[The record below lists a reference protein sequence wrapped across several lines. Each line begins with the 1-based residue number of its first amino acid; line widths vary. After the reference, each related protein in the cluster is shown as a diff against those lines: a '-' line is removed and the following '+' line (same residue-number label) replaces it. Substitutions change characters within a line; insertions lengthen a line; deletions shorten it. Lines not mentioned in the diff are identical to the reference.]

1 MKTKNR
7 IIILAGLAGGL
18 LAATAAPAADEAET
32 NAPTADTNA
41 VVQSAAPTS
50 NQTTVAPDP
59 ATNSAAEFSPGQGI
73 RMNFRGVPLETV
85 LNYMSKAAG
94 FVIHPQVSLNGRV
107 DAWSDQPLS
116 KDEALSL
123 VEHVL
128 TDNGYA
134 VIRDGRIL
142 TIVSAT
148 EARRKDVPVIR
159 FAGVDNIP
167 RNNEVATY
175 IIPVRTLNPVAL
187 MKNLQP
193 LIGQDT
199 DLQANE
205 SANSLLITDTQIN
218 IRRLADIVMKLDS
231 VSSSINTIK
240 VFPLKYADA
249 KALASLVKDLF
260 PSQNGTG
267 GGTRGGGGVAGGRFG
282 GGGGR
287 GGGGGGG
294 GGGANGFAQMM
305 GFGGG
310 GSGGD
315 TSSGGQTPGSRIT
328 ATSDDHSNALV
339 VSAPEDLIPT
349 IDELVT
355 KIDQPVDDVTEIKLF
370 HFKHAD
376 ATEMVALLG
385 NLFPDQSSSS
395 DASGTRMQFGGP
407 GGGPMGMM
415 GGGAQQTGSSSGQ
428 SQYMKKMGSVVAV
441 ADQRT
446 QSMMVSASRDLMPQI
461 EDMVNQMDEI
471 DAGTQHVHY
480 LALKN
485 AESQDVQQIIQDL
498 FPAGSTSRSTTTQ
511 NNPLLQ
517 RSQTVSQ
524 NQLSTGVSSGI
535 SSGSGAGGAGGGS
548 RGGL

>member
-1 MKTKNR
+1 MKTKSH
-7 IIILAGLAGGL
+7 IIFLTGLAGGL
-18 LAATAAPAADEAET
+18 LAAIAAPAADDAET
-32 NAPTADTNA
+32 NAPAADTNA
-41 VVQSAAPTS
+41 VVQSAART
-50 NQTTVAPDP
+50 NKQTTVASDQ
-59 ATNSAAEFSPGQGI
+59 ATNGAADFAPDQGI
-73 RMNFRGVPLETV
+73 RMNFRGVSLETV
-85 LNYMSKAAG
+85 LNYMSRAAG

-148 EARRKDVPVIR
+148 EARRNDVPVIR

-187 MKNLQP
+187 IKNLQP

-205 SANSLLITDTQIN
+205 SANSLLITDTQLN

-231 VSSSINTIK
+231 VSSSINSIK
-240 VFPLKYADA
+240 VYPLKYADA
-249 KALASLVKDLF
+249 KSLASLVKELF
-260 PSQNGTG
+260 PSQGGSSGGTG
-267 GGTRGGGGVAGGRFG
+267 GGGAAGGRFG
-282 GGGGR
+282 GGGP
-287 GGGGGGG
+287 
-294 GGGANGFAQMM
+294 GGGASGFAQMM

-310 GSGGD
+310 GGGGSD

-355 KIDQPVDDVTEIKLF
+355 KIDQPVEDVTEIKLF

-385 NLFPDQSSSS
+385 NLFPDDNSSS
-395 DASGTRMQFGGP
+395 DASGARIQFGGP
-407 GGGPMGMM
+407 GGGPFGAM
-415 GGGAQQTGSSSGQ
+415 GGGGLQSGGSSGP
-428 SQYMKKMGSVVAV
+428 SQYMKKRGSVVAV

-446 QSMMVSASRDLMPQI
+446 QSMMVSASKDLMPQI
-461 EDMVNQMDEI
+461 EDMVNQMDDI

-485 AESQDVQQIIQDL
+485 AESQDVQQILQDL

-524 NQLSTGVSSGI
+524 NQLSTGVSSGA
-535 SSGSGAGGAGGGS
+535 SSSSGAGGAGGS